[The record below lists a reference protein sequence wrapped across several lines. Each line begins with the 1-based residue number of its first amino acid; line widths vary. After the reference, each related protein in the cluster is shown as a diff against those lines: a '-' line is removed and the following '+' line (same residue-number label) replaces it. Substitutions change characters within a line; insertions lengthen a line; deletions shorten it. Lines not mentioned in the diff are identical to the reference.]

1 MRERE
6 REGQRVAARG
16 GGWWLQWRL
25 EAAVEVAEM
34 VLLLLL
40 LKPKMRERLE
50 RGGGGNERRKI
61 RVRLLLHLTLLS
73 SVLWT
78 RFQNDFGLTIGY

>member
-1 MRERE
+1 MAIKAAPM
-6 REGQRVAARG
+6 VAC
-16 GGWWLQWRL
+16 
-25 EAAVEVAEM
+25 AAAMVVEM

-61 RVRLLLHLTLLS
+61 RVRLLLDLTLLS